1 MTTRRT
7 LIATALAA
15 AATPAFAAAGKSVEV
30 SKAFPYLENYWK
42 LPAAERSRFV
52 LAYYLSREG
61 KPAAGLRG
69 EIVQGSTRTPF
80 QVGAGGRVTTLP
92 TLAQIRAGAKL
103 EFDVP
108 ASTEFRM
115 IMAMEPRAR
124 PAAEMDAV
132 ELAACVAQASK
143 SARKVAGVMGL
154 AMPPINAVL
163 FKGIASGTAILADGR
178 ALVLPKAKGMP
189 VFEPSRLK
197 TARTLRFPK
206 APAQLQLGPA
216 SG

>member
-15 AATPAFAAAGKSVEV
+15 AATPAFAAAGKSVEIG
-30 SKAFPYLENYWK
+30 KAFPYLENYWK

-61 KPAAGLRG
+61 QPAAGLAG
-69 EIVQGSTRTPF
+69 EIVQDATRTPF
-80 QVGAGGRVTTLP
+80 QVGTGGRVTTLP

-108 ASTEFRM
+108 ASTTFRM
-115 IMAMEPRAR
+115 IMAMEPKVR
-124 PAAEMDAV
+124 PAAEMDAA
-132 ELAACVAQASK
+132 ELAASVAQAAK
-143 SARKVAGVMGL
+143 GARKVAGLMGL

-163 FKGIASGTAILADGR
+163 VKGVASGTAVHADGR
-178 ALVLPKAKGMP
+178 TAALPKVKGMP
-189 VFEPSRLK
+189 VFEPSKLK

-206 APAQLQLGPA
+206 VPAQLQLGPA